1 MTDKSDWQGRVGES
15 WASEWSRTDR
25 SFSALTDRLLGLA
38 SDGGFSRAL
47 DIGCGAGEISL
58 ALARGHTGASIH
70 GIDIS
75 ETLIAVAKQRG
86 GQRANVSFEFADAAT
101 WSAPSP
107 DQGPDLIVSRHGV
120 MFFDDPQAAFANM
133 RESAAP
139 GARLVFS
146 CFRSVSENAWAAEL
160 SALVPGGSSSQPTG
174 PGPFAFADAKRTRA
188 MMERAGW
195 EDVEF
200 ESFDYPYVAGT
211 GDDPVEDAHSFFLSI
226 GPAARAAAQLPAA
239 ERAQFSEDLRALL
252 AQHRDGSMV
261 LMKAGAWL
269 VSAKAPA

>member
-38 SDGGFSRAL
+38 SEGGFSRAL
-47 DIGCGAGEISL
+47 DVGCGAGEISL

-86 GQRANVSFEFADAAT
+86 EKRANVSFEMADAAS
-101 WSAPSP
+101 WVPPSP
-107 DQGPDLIVSRHGV
+107 DQAPDLIVSRHGV

-139 GARLVFS
+139 GAHLVFS

-160 SALVPGGSSSQPTG
+160 SALVPGGSSSQPAG

-226 GPAARAAAQLPAA
+226 GPAARAAAQLHAA